1 MGSAPGPRARTFGGV
16 VAFRVTILGTG
27 LHFDAALG
35 ETLLVAARRQGV
47 LLPSSCRNGTCRECR
62 CRVDQ
67 GRVRH
72 TIHWPGLSAEEKQ
85 QGWVL
90 PCVAEAESDVVL
102 VAPRARAVP

>member
-1 MGSAPGPRARTFGGV
+1 MGSAPRPRARTFGGV

-27 LHFDAALG
+27 LHFDAAPG